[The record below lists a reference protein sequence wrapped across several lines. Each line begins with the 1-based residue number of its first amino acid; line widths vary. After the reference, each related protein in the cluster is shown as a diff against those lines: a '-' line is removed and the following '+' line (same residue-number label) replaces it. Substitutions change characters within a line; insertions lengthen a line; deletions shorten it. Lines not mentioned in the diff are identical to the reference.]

1 MNEILTPQEGEFAP
15 FYSGYIAWVK
25 GKDIPKV
32 LLSQIEEVRFLFEKM
47 GEEKSQKAYAMG
59 KWTPK
64 EVLGHIIDTDRI
76 MCFRALCFA
85 RGEKSE
91 LPGFDQDAYVS
102 NAHFNNIPLPKLL
115 EDFEMSRYSLSSL
128 LQSLPLDSLTNIGIA
143 NGVNV
148 SVRALFN
155 IIPGHTQHHLNI
167 LEEKY

>member
-15 FYSGYIAWVK
+15 FYSGYVAWVK
-25 GKDIPKV
+25 GKDIPKL

-47 GEEKSQKAYAMG
+47 GEEKSLKAYAMG

-91 LPGFDQDAYVS
+91 LPGFDQDTYVS

-115 EDFEMSRYSLSSL
+115 EDFEMSRYSLTSL
-128 LQSLPLDSLTNIGIA
+128 LQSLPVDSLTNIGIA
-143 NGVNV
+143 NGAYV

-167 LEEKY
+167 LKEKY

>member
-1 MNEILTPQEGEFAP
+1 MNEMLTPQEGEFAP
-15 FYSGYIAWVK
+15 FYSGYVAWVK

-47 GEEKSQKAYAMG
+47 GEEKSLKAYAPG

-115 EDFEMSRYSLSSL
+115 ELKHVKPFVKNTIRTL
-128 LQSLPLDSLTNIGIA
+128 
-143 NGVNV
+143 
-148 SVRALFN
+148 
-155 IIPGHTQHHLNI
+155 
-167 LEEKY
+167 